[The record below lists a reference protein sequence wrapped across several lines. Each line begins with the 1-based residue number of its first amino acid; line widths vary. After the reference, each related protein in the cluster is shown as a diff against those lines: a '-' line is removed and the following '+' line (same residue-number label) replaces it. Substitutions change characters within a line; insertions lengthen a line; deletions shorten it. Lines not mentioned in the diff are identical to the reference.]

1 MILQLQMFMKHFFIM
16 LLLEKQLVFIFA
28 RAFVKN
34 FLRVWYC
41 MNLLSM
47 SKKMRLRA
55 VVCIVGLSLFDPQI
69 IEKSQVIF
77 LMS

>member
-34 FLRVWYC
+34 FLRVRYC

-55 VVCIVGLSLFDPQI
+55 VVCIVGLSLFHPQI